1 MSTSLLRI
9 NPGLANEEVQVI
21 KGVAHQLTTNLTVGW
36 TTPFKAPALEGFN
49 GDTKVCGGIGF
60 VDIAYDRGDGWVHRT
75 LRLHVSSE
83 PA

>member
-1 MSTSLLRI
+1 MGNSLLRI

-21 KGVAHQLTTNLTVGW
+21 KGVAHQLTTNLTVSW

-60 VDIAYDRGDGWVHRT
+60 VDIGDGLIQRT
-75 LRLHVSSE
+75 LQLNF
-83 PA
+83 

>member
-60 VDIAYDRGDGWVHRT
+60 VDIGYDSEYGLIQRT
-75 LRLHVSSE
+75 LQLNF
-83 PA
+83 

>member
-1 MSTSLLRI
+1 MGTSLLRI

-49 GDTKVCGGIGF
+49 RDTKVCSGIGF
-60 VDIAYDRGDGWVHRT
+60 VDIGYDSGYGLIQRT
-75 LRLHVSSE
+75 LQLNF
-83 PA
+83 

>member
-1 MSTSLLRI
+1 MGTSLLRI

-49 GDTKVCGGIGF
+49 GDTKVCGGIDF
-60 VDIAYDRGDGWVHRT
+60 VDIAYDSGYDLIQRT
-75 LRLHVSSE
+75 LQLNF
-83 PA
+83 